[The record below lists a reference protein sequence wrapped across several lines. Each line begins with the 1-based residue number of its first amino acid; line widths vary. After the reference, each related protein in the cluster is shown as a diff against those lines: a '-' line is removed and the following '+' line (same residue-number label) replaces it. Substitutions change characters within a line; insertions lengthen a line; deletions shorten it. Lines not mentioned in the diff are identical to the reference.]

1 MDREGRQGIR
11 RECLEEESFYEMY
24 EASGDTDRQAEI
36 RELNPDKKHCLDL
49 KVSPNACMDCKNNFL
64 KDKAPDDI
72 KMEREIL
79 EENIPCLEHTL
90 ALNDYV
96 GMGMANDLREISPDE
111 AFALRLTW
119 QQIRARERAEDVEM
133 MASILGPG
141 LLSGRRK

>member
-1 MDREGRQGIR
+1 
-11 RECLEEESFYEMY
+11 MY
-24 EASGDTDRQAEI
+24 EASGDAEKQAEI

-49 KVSPNACMDCKNNFL
+49 KVSPNACVDCKNNFL
-64 KDKAPDDI
+64 KDKNPDDI

-96 GMGMANDLREISPDE
+96 QMGMANNLREISPDE

-119 QQIRARERAEDVEM
+119 QQIRARERAEDAEL
-133 MASILGPG
+133 MASILGHG
-141 LLSGRRK
+141 LLGGQRKR